1 MRMTE
6 TKTRLRTITVN
17 GASLATG
24 AGTLAELVAE
34 QGLGDAKVATAVNG
48 DFVPARRRADT
59 PVADGDR
66 IEILSARQGG

>member
-1 MRMTE
+1 MTD

-17 GASLATG
+17 GAGLAT
-24 AGTLAELVAE
+24 AAVTLAELVAE

-48 DFVPARRRADT
+48 EFVPARRRTDT

>member
-1 MRMTE
+1 MTE

-24 AGTLAELVAE
+24 ARTLAELVAE

-48 DFVPARRRADT
+48 EFVPARRRAET